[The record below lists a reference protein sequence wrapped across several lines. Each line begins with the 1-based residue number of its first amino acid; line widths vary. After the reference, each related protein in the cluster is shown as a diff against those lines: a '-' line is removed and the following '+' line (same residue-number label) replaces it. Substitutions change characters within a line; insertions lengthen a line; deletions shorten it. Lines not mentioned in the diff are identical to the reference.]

1 MALSSFV
8 LFAGL
13 ILSIDFNFDKGPIKR
28 RHMHL
33 GQYITGSCFT
43 VLGSIMCENI
53 LITILMKVSAPTDSI
68 GILNA
73 GLTSGMGATLGRAL
87 GNVAFAIAVLFSG
100 DEHAA
105 LYMYSFFSTFSAVLI
120 IVSLSLYKKMEI
132 VVDAHAIIDE
142 EVKTN
147 LKRDQSYL
155 IPALFEPF
163 KSPQKMVIGETNVGG
178 IAAPKRFIL
187 NPTDIRQP

>member
-1 MALSSFV
+1 MALASFV

-13 ILSIDFNFDKGPIKR
+13 ILSIDFNFDKGPMKR

-33 GQYITGSCFT
+33 GQYIAGSGLT

-87 GNVAFAIAVLFSG
+87 GNIAFAVAVLFSG

-105 LYMYSFFSTFSAVLI
+105 LYMYSFFSIFSAVLI
-120 IVSLSLYKKMEI
+120 IASLSLYKKMEI
-132 VVDAHAIIDE
+132 VVDAHALIDE

-147 LKRDQSYL
+147 QKRDQSYL
-155 IPALFEPF
+155 IPAIFEPF
-163 KSPQKMVIGETNVGG
+163 KSPQKIPLQETNNGRINVGG
-178 IAAPKRFIL
+178 TTAPKRFVL
-187 NPTDIRQP
+187 NPS